1 MRSILSIATIA
12 GAALLVSACGG
23 SNANNSANAAVVD
36 NGTMMSNDAMAP
48 DMNAPMPTGNDM
60 NGSSMNSTTTTTT
73 APGGN
78 TTTTTTNTTT
88 ANHM

>member
-23 SNANNSANAAVVD
+23 TAANNSANAVVVD
-36 NGTMMSNDAMAP
+36 NGTMMTNDTMAP
-48 DMNAPMPTGNDM
+48 DMNAPMPATSNTTSNTVTSGTAGN
-60 NGSSMNSTTTTTT
+60 SSV
-73 APGGN
+73 
-78 TTTTTTNTTT
+78 TTTTTTNTST